1 MTLYDTHAHFFTD
14 DIARYPIDTTG
25 AREGADV
32 LRERILADPSTPEAI
47 LELWD
52 ANDVTG
58 GSGVQ
63 YTSAYKTD
71 NRYVLDSSD
80 TYPERISAVVILN
93 ARDPASPARLRELVT
108 ERGVTGLRLTGF
120 AAEDGS
126 WPWMNSEAA
135 LETWAEADRL
145 GISMVLMYLPKQP
158 SARALDEIRQ
168 LAERFTNVNIVLDH
182 AGWAATEGAPDYGL
196 APAHYALAP
205 YPNVYFKVTSNNLY
219 VLESH
224 DLPADTFLRHLVDSF
239 GAERIM
245 WGSDYGNTDG
255 EFADMAARARA
266 ATALLTD
273 EERRHVL
280 HDTGET
286 LFARRTNP

>member
-14 DIARYPIDTTG
+14 DIETYPIDTSG

-32 LRERILADPSTPEAI
+32 LRARILAHPSTPEAI

-52 ANDVTG
+52 VNDVTG

-80 TYPERISAVVILN
+80 AYPERISAVVILD
-93 ARDPASPARLRELVT
+93 ARDPDSPARLRELVT
-108 ERGVTGLRLTGF
+108 ERGVAGLRLTGF

-126 WPWMNSEAA
+126 WPWMNSAAA

-145 GISMVLMYLPKQP
+145 GIAMVLMYLPKQP
-158 SARALDEIRQ
+158 SASALEEIRQ

-196 APAHYALAP
+196 TPAHYALAP
-205 YPNVYFKVTSNNLY
+205 YPNVYFKFTTNNLY
-219 VLESH
+219 VLERH
-224 DLPADTFLRHLVDSF
+224 GLQADTFLRHLVDSF
-239 GAERIM
+239 GADRIM

-266 ATALLTD
+266 AAALLTD
-273 EERRHVL
+273 QERQQVL
-280 HDTGET
+280 HDTGEA